1 MSTEASLF
9 KALESMT
16 REYSKNP
23 SKQLKNR
30 IDAARDRYNRLRA
43 QKGKKPVNSK
53 LKIRGSRT
61 A

>member
-30 IDAARDRYNRLRA
+30 IDATRERYNRLRA
-43 QKGKKPVNSK
+43 KNNKKPIKSK
-53 LKIRGSRT
+53 LKISKT

>member
-1 MSTEASLF
+1 
-9 KALESMT
+9 MT

-30 IDAARDRYNRLRA
+30 IDATRERYNRLRA
-43 QKGKKPVNSK
+43 KTNKRPQTK
-53 LKIRGSRT
+53 LKINKT

>member
-1 MSTEASLF
+1 MASQLSRVI

-23 SKQLKNR
+23 SPALKRRIDSNLERKNR
-30 IDAARDRYNRLRA
+30 LQAS
-43 QKGKKPVNSK
+43 KKKKN
-53 LKIRGSRT
+53 LKINK

>member
-1 MSTEASLF
+1 MSTKASLF

-30 IDAARDRYNRLRA
+30 IDATRERYNRLRA
-43 QKGKKPVNSK
+43 KNNKKPNNK
-53 LKIRGSRT
+53 KQKIRKGR
-61 A
+61 

>member
-30 IDAARDRYNRLRA
+30 IDATRERYNRLRA
-43 QKGKKPVNSK
+43 KNKKPNK
-53 LKIRGSRT
+53 NRLKT

>member
-1 MSTEASLF
+1 MSTKASLF

-30 IDAARDRYNRLRA
+30 IDATRERYNRLRA
-43 QKGKKPVNSK
+43 KNNKKPNNKK
-53 LKIRGSRT
+53 LKIRKT